1 MKFVLFVFLSEDEKM
16 RESLRWIPA
25 WAAGD
30 GDGVRFG
37 LGEHL
42 IILRIPVRICFFL
55 ITTVQLQIPITR
67 PYHCEHY

>member
-1 MKFVLFVFLSEDEKM
+1 VKFVLFVFLSEDEKM

-25 WAAGD
+25 WAVGD

-42 IILRIPVRICFFL
+42 IILRIPVRICFF
-55 ITTVQLQIPITR
+55 
-67 PYHCEHY
+67 